1 MLTIKTK
8 PVHLY
13 DEANEKFIDIEQE
26 YTLMLEHSLVS
37 LSKWEQKWEKPF
49 LGPGANTRSDEEAI
63 DYIRCMCLN
72 PEDIPDLVFQ
82 SMTQELQNQIGD
94 YINKSMTATW
104 FNDPPGNRRASGE
117 VITAEIIYYW
127 LVAQR
132 IPFEVQYWHLNR
144 LLTLIRVV
152 NIKSDP
158 KKKMM
163 PRADQAQKQRMLNE
177 QRLRQLGTKG

>member
-13 DEANEKFIDIEQE
+13 DEVNAKFIDITQE
-26 YTLMLEHSLVS
+26 YTLTLEHSLVS

-49 LGPGANTRSDEEAI
+49 LGPETRTTEESI
-63 DYIRCMCLN
+63 DYVRCMCLN
-72 PEDIPDLVFQ
+72 SEGIPDLVFQ
-82 SMTQELQNQIGD
+82 SLTQELLDQVGE
-94 YINKSMTATW
+94 YINKKMTATW
-104 FNDPPGNRRASGE
+104 FNDPPGSRRVSGE
-117 VITAEIIYYW
+117 VITAEIIYFW
-127 LVAQR
+127 MIAQR

-152 NIKSDP
+152 NVKSDP

-163 PRADQAQKQRMLNE
+163 PRADQAQQQRMLNE